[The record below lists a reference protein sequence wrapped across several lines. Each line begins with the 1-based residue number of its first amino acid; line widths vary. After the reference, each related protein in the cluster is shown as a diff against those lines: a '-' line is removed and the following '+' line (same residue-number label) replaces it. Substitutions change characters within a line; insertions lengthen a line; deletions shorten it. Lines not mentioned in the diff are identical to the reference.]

1 MSNNELIEYVENYT
15 YIELQ
20 LTMNQALNHYESIE
34 GIDSKYYSQFIPEKA
49 IKQMVPRLA
58 MNYMVSH
65 ICTDKHKIQIGVENY
80 IKENYGI
87 DYMKMLLRRSVS
99 DQKIRILI
107 LDDFFDVIKTTSPYR
122 QVKDLNFWFNA
133 TKRVKTNL
141 ELQHYVSRDN
151 LPYFV
156 ETYAPDWKE
165 QTN

>member
-65 ICTDKHKIQIGVENY
+65 NMY
-80 IKENYGI
+80 
-87 DYMKMLLRRSVS
+87 
-99 DQKIRILI
+99 
-107 LDDFFDVIKTTSPYR
+107 
-122 QVKDLNFWFNA
+122 
-133 TKRVKTNL
+133 
-141 ELQHYVSRDN
+141 
-151 LPYFV
+151 
-156 ETYAPDWKE
+156 
-165 QTN
+165 